1 MANVHGRSLCPRIE
15 HSVATPNS
23 YSVTPLS
30 LSFSRSLAASLVP
43 RPSSRVLC
51 ALRLPTEA
59 VIAYVVGPWFTLETF
74 SSFFFSFLF
83 FFKRPMLKRRKWR
96 ENGCLLRIKGILCY
110 IQRIAY
116 VGMRNKRFTLDIYAR
131 GEFYWPGDKV
141 SWIEQ
146 GFTLNIMDRIVAS
159 SRWNI
164 FRVMFCK

>member
-1 MANVHGRSLCPRIE
+1 MYTAGLCARVSSTRLPPQIPILLHRSPSLSRARSLPR
-15 HSVATPNS
+15 S
-23 YSVTPLS
+23 
-30 LSFSRSLAASLVP
+30 SLVP
-43 RPSSRVLC
+43 PRACYALYDYRPRLSSRM
-51 ALRLPTEA
+51 
-59 VIAYVVGPWFTLETF
+59 
-74 SSFFFSFLF
+74 SSARDSRSKHFRVFSFLFFF

-146 GFTLNIMDRIVAS
+146 GFTLNTMDRIVAS
-159 SRWNI
+159 SRWNV
-164 FRVMFCK
+164 FRVIFCK